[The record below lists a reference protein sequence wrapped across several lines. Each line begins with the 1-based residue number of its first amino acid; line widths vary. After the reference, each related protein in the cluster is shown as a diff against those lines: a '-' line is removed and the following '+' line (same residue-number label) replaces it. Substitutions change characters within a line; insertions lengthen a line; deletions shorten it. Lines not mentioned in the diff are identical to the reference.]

1 MRFLM
6 LTLEGYGRFR
16 ERVAFEF
23 DAGLNCFVGD
33 NESGKSTLLAALMDA
48 LYTLPTSTAQP
59 VRDRI
64 SWGHPHGWTLELVLE
79 LRGERV
85 RLRKFHPVDDPRKRG
100 VFTLEYGDETLSGDA
115 ARARWEQLWRVPEAV
130 YRATACVAQ
139 RALARIE
146 KGDLKSLQQQLRESA
161 VSADLNRI
169 VDALDKERR
178 RLNRLVED
186 ARNRLHAQDQRLRA
200 AQQTERQRRELSER
214 LRQIQQETDALRQQL
229 EQDERLLERWRDL
242 QELRTRLEQLRREA
256 DTNQRHLDQL
266 EQIERRLQALETE
279 LQHDFAL
286 WQALPADHKEQID
299 AAWVRYQDAVRRLSA
314 LEREAQAAR
323 QARQASIGRHRARVG
338 YAVSG
343 LALCVASAPLWGVAP
358 ALGALA
364 LALGLVALAVA
375 LLWRTRRADAPDE
388 SSTALETAR
397 HEVETHWRQL
407 VALLEQAGYTVETP
421 ASNGEPSKH
430 ASETLLR
437 LQHAL
442 QRYSERWNA
451 FQQRLAEQKR
461 LHHQRDALHQVV
473 PDPKALRDRQREL
486 AVQLI
491 GLEEQIRRNPLAQG
505 ELPESELLRLDDRV
519 QRERQRLDALQAEQL
534 RCEGALHTLQVGELP
549 DALELERTCTQQQI
563 ERLQHR
569 VRVIETTS
577 KLLQEAN
584 TRYLSDLRPRLKPR
598 IERHLPAL
606 TLGRYTQADL
616 GKDLSLLVYHPDRD
630 ETLPVREDSVAWSAG
645 VLDQLFFA
653 CRLGLADALAD
664 DLRLPLLL
672 DDPFVY
678 SDLARYR
685 AALELLTRVA
695 QQTQVILFTCRPLP
709 EGKWGKVMRL

>member
-1 MRFLM
+1 MRFIT

-16 ERVAFEF
+16 ERTVFEF

-59 VRDRI
+59 VRERI
-64 SWGHPHGWTLELVLE
+64 SWGHPHGWTLELELE

-85 RLRKFHPVDDPRKRG
+85 RLRKFHPIDDPRRRG
-100 VFTLEYGDETLSGDA
+100 AFMLEHRNETLSGEA

-161 VSADLNRI
+161 VNADLNRI

-178 RLNRLVED
+178 RLNRLIEET
-186 ARNRLHAQDQRLRA
+186 RNRLHIQDQRLHATR
-200 AQQTERQRRELSER
+200 QTERQRRELCER

-229 EQDERLLERWRDL
+229 EADERLLERWRDL
-242 QELRTRLEQLRREA
+242 QELRTRLEHLRREA

-266 EQIERRLQALETE
+266 EQIERRLHTLETE

-286 WQALPADHKEQID
+286 WHALPADHKEQVD

-314 LEREAQAAR
+314 LERAALATR
-323 QARQASIGRHRARVG
+323 HARQASTGRRQARAG
-338 YAVSG
+338 YAVMG
-343 LALCVASAPLWGVAP
+343 LALCAASVPLWSVAP

-364 LALGLVALAVA
+364 LALGVAALTVA
-375 LLWRTRRADAPDE
+375 LLWRTRHADATSE
-388 SSTALETAR
+388 SSAALETAR
-397 HEVETHWRQL
+397 YEMETHWQQL
-407 VALLEQAGYTVETP
+407 VALLEQAGYPVETP
-421 ASNGEPSKH
+421 ALNGKPSKY

-437 LQHAL
+437 LQYAL

-461 LHHQRDALHQVV
+461 LHHQRDALHQIV
-473 PDPKALRDRQREL
+473 PDPKALRERQREL
-486 AVQLI
+486 AVQLV
-491 GLEEQIRRNPLAQG
+491 GLEEQIRRNPLAHSG
-505 ELPESELLRLDDRV
+505 LPESELLHLDDRV
-519 QRERQRLDALQAEQL
+519 QRERQRLDALHAEQL
-534 RCEGALHTLQVGELP
+534 RCEGALRTLQIGEPP
-549 DALELERTCTQQQI
+549 DALELERTRTQQQI
-563 ERLQHR
+563 EHLQHR

-584 TRYLSDLRPRLKPR
+584 TRYLSDLRPRLTPR
-598 IERHLPAL
+598 IEQYLPAL
-606 TLGRYTQADL
+606 TLGRYTRAEL
-616 GKDLSLLVYHPDRD
+616 GNDLSLQVYHPERG
-630 ETLPVREDSVAWSAG
+630 ETLPVKEDSLAWSAG

-653 CRLGLADALAD
+653 CRLGLADALSD
-664 DLRLPLLL
+664 NLRLPLLL

-678 SDLARYR
+678 SDMVRYR

-709 EGKWGKVMRL
+709 EGKWGHVMRL

>member
-85 RLRKFHPVDDPRKRG
+85 RIHKFHPVDDPRKRG
-100 VFTLEYGDETLSGDA
+100 AFTLEYGDETLSGDA

-161 VSADLNRI
+161 VNADLNRI
-169 VDALDKERR
+169 VDTLDKERR
-178 RLNRLVED
+178 RLNRLIEE
-186 ARNRLHAQDQRLRA
+186 ARNRLQTQAQRLVA
-200 AQQTERQRRELSER
+200 ARQTEQQRRELREQ
-214 LRQIQQETDALRQQL
+214 LRQIQQESETLRVQL
-229 EQDERLLERWRDL
+229 EEDERLLERWRTL
-242 QELRTRLEQLRREA
+242 HEQRARLEHLRREA

-323 QARQASIGRHRARVG
+323 HARQASTGRRRARAG

-343 LALCVASAPLWGVAP
+343 VALCAASVPLWGVAP
-358 ALGALA
+358 ALGVLA
-364 LALGLVALAVA
+364 LALGLVALAIA
-375 LLWRTRRADAPDE
+375 LLWREHAPKPDALPP
-388 SSTALETAR
+388 ALEAAR
-397 HEVETHWRQL
+397 HEAESHWQQL
-407 VALLEQAGYTVETP
+407 TALLEQAGYAVEMP
-421 ASNGEPSKH
+421 AINGEPNKH
-430 ASETLLR
+430 AGETLLR

-442 QRYSERWNA
+442 QRYSEQWNA

-461 LHHQRDALHQVV
+461 LHHQRDALHQIV
-473 PDPKALRDRQREL
+473 PDPKALRERQREL
-486 AVQLI
+486 AVQI
-491 GLEEQIRRNPLAQG
+491 VGLEEQIQRNLLAHG

-519 QRERQRLDALQAEQL
+519 QQKRQRFDALQAEQL
-534 RCEGALHTLQVGELP
+534 RCEGALHTLQTGEPP
-549 DALELERTCTQQQI
+549 DALALEHARMQQQV
-563 ERLQHR
+563 EQLQHR
-569 VRVIETTS
+569 VRVIETART
-577 KLLQEAN
+577 LLNEAN
-584 TRYLSDLRPRLKPR
+584 ARYLSDLRPRLKPR
-598 IERHLPAL
+598 IEQHLPVL

-616 GKDLSLLVYHPDRD
+616 GEDLSLQVYHPDCG
-630 ETLPVREDSVAWSAG
+630 ETLPVKEDTPAWSAG

-653 CRLGLADALAD
+653 CRLGLADALSN

-672 DDPFVY
+672 DEPFVY
-678 SDLARYR
+678 SDTARYR

-709 EGKWGKVMRL
+709 EGKWGKVVRL

>member
-1 MRFLM
+1 MRFLT
-6 LTLEGYGRFR
+6 LALEGYGRFR

-48 LYTLPTSTAQP
+48 LYTSPTSTAQS
-59 VRDRI
+59 VRERI
-64 SWGHPHGWTLELVLE
+64 SWGHLHGWTLELVLE

-100 VFTLEYGDETLSGDA
+100 AFTLEYGDETLSGDA

-178 RLNRLVED
+178 RLNRAVED
-186 ARNRLHAQDQRLRA
+186 ARNRLHTQDQRLHA
-200 AQQTERQRRELSER
+200 ARQTERQRRELRER

-229 EQDERLLERWRDL
+229 EEDERLLERWRDL
-242 QELRTRLEQLRREA
+242 QALRTRLEHLRREA

-323 QARQASIGRHRARVG
+323 HARQASTGRRRARAG

-343 LALCVASAPLWGVAP
+343 VALCAASVPLWGVAP
-358 ALGALA
+358 ALGVLA
-364 LALGLVALAVA
+364 LALGLVALAIA
-375 LLWRTRRADAPDE
+375 LLWREHAPKPDALPP
-388 SSTALETAR
+388 ALEAAR
-397 HEVETHWRQL
+397 HEAESHWQQL
-407 VALLEQAGYTVETP
+407 TALLEQAGYAVEMP
-421 ASNGEPSKH
+421 AINGEPNKH
-430 ASETLLR
+430 AGGTLLR

-442 QRYSERWNA
+442 QRYSEQWNA

-461 LHHQRDALHQVV
+461 LHHQRDALHQIV
-473 PDPKALRDRQREL
+473 PDPKALRERQREL
-486 AVQLI
+486 AVQI
-491 GLEEQIRRNPLAQG
+491 VGLEEQIRRNPLAHG

-534 RCEGALHTLQVGELP
+534 RCEGALHTLQIGRAARRAGAGTRSHAAAGGATP
-549 DALELERTCTQQQI
+549 TPRARDRDRRERCFN
-563 ERLQHR
+563 
-569 VRVIETTS
+569 
-577 KLLQEAN
+577 EAN
-584 TRYLSDLRPRLKPR
+584 ARYLSDLRPRLKPR
-598 IERHLPAL
+598 IEQHLPVL
-606 TLGRYTQADL
+606 TLGRYTQAEL
-616 GKDLSLLVYHPDRD
+616 GEDLSLQVYHPDRG
-630 ETLPVREDSVAWSAG
+630 ETLPVKEDTPAWSAG

-653 CRLGLADALAD
+653 CRLGLADALSN

-672 DDPFVY
+672 DEPFVY
-678 SDLARYR
+678 SDTARYR

-709 EGKWGKVMRL
+709 EGKWGKVVRL

>member
-161 VSADLNRI
+161 VNTDLNRI
-169 VDALDKERR
+169 VDTLDKERR
-178 RLNRLVED
+178 RLNRLIEE
-186 ARNRLHAQDQRLRA
+186 ARNRLQTQAQRLVA
-200 AQQTERQRRELSER
+200 ARQTEQQRRELREQ
-214 LRQIQQETDALRQQL
+214 LRQIQQESETLRVQL
-229 EQDERLLERWRDL
+229 EEDERLLERWRTL
-242 QELRTRLEQLRREA
+242 HEQRARLEHLRREA

-323 QARQASIGRHRARVG
+323 HARQASTGRRRARAG

-343 LALCVASAPLWGVAP
+343 VALCAASVPLWGVAP
-358 ALGALA
+358 ALGVLA
-364 LALGLVALAVA
+364 LALGLVALAIA
-375 LLWRTRRADAPDE
+375 LLWREHAPKPDALPP
-388 SSTALETAR
+388 ALEAAR
-397 HEVETHWRQL
+397 HEAESHWQQL
-407 VALLEQAGYTVETP
+407 TALLEQAGYAVEMP
-421 ASNGEPSKH
+421 AINGEPNKH
-430 ASETLLR
+430 AGGTLLR

-442 QRYSERWNA
+442 QRYGERWNA

-461 LHHQRDALHQVV
+461 LHHQRDALHQIV
-473 PDPKALRDRQREL
+473 PDPKALRERQREL
-486 AVQLI
+486 AVQI
-491 GLEEQIRRNPLAQG
+491 VGLEEQIRRNPLAHG

-534 RCEGALHTLQVGELP
+534 RCEGALHTLQIGELP
-549 DALELERTCTQQQI
+549 DALELERTRTQQQI
-563 ERLQHR
+563 DQLQHR
-569 VRVIETTS
+569 MCVIETAS

-598 IERHLPAL
+598 IEQHLPLL
-606 TLGRYTQADL
+606 TLGRYTQAEL
-616 GKDLSLLVYHPDRD
+616 GEDLSLQVYHPDRG
-630 ETLPVREDSVAWSAG
+630 ETLPVKEDTPAWSAG

-653 CRLGLADALAD
+653 CRLGLADALSN

-672 DDPFVY
+672 DEPFVY
-678 SDLARYR
+678 SDTARYR

-709 EGKWGKVMRL
+709 EGKWGKVVRL

>member
-1 MRFLM
+1 MRFLT
-6 LTLEGYGRFR
+6 LALEGYGRFR

-48 LYTLPTSTAQP
+48 LYTSPTSTAQS
-59 VRDRI
+59 VRERI
-64 SWGHPHGWTLELVLE
+64 SWGHLHGWTLELVLE

-100 VFTLEYGDETLSGDA
+100 AFTLEYGDETLSGDA

-161 VSADLNRI
+161 VNTDLNRI
-169 VDALDKERR
+169 VDTLDKERR
-178 RLNRLVED
+178 RLNRLIEE
-186 ARNRLHAQDQRLRA
+186 ARNRLQTQAQRLVA
-200 AQQTERQRRELSER
+200 ARQTEQQRRELREQ
-214 LRQIQQETDALRQQL
+214 LRQIQQESETLRVQL
-229 EQDERLLERWRDL
+229 EEDERLLERWRTL
-242 QELRTRLEQLRREA
+242 HEQRARLEHLRREA

-323 QARQASIGRHRARVG
+323 HARQASTGRRRARAG

-343 LALCVASAPLWGVAP
+343 VALCAASVPLWGVAP
-358 ALGALA
+358 ALGVLA
-364 LALGLVALAVA
+364 LALGLVALAIA
-375 LLWRTRRADAPDE
+375 LLWREHAPKPDALPP
-388 SSTALETAR
+388 ALEAAR
-397 HEVETHWRQL
+397 HEAESHWQQL
-407 VALLEQAGYTVETP
+407 TALLEQAGYAVEMP
-421 ASNGEPSKH
+421 AINGEPNKH
-430 ASETLLR
+430 AGGTLLR

-442 QRYSERWNA
+442 QRYSEQWNA

-461 LHHQRDALHQVV
+461 LHHQRDALHQIV
-473 PDPKALRDRQREL
+473 PDPKALRERQREL
-486 AVQLI
+486 AVQI
-491 GLEEQIRRNPLAQG
+491 VGLEEQIQRNLLAHG

-534 RCEGALHTLQVGELP
+534 RCEGALHTLQIGELP
-549 DALELERTCTQQQI
+549 DALELERTRTQQQI
-563 ERLQHR
+563 DQLQHR
-569 VRVIETTS
+569 MCVIETAS

-598 IERHLPAL
+598 IEQHLPLL
-606 TLGRYTQADL
+606 TLGRYTQAEL
-616 GKDLSLLVYHPDRD
+616 GEDLSLQVYHPDRG
-630 ETLPVREDSVAWSAG
+630 ETLPVKEDSVAWSAG
-645 VLDQLFFA
+645 VVDQLFFA
-653 CRLGLADALAD
+653 CRLGLADALSD

-672 DDPFVY
+672 DEPFVY
-678 SDLARYR
+678 SDTARYR

-709 EGKWGKVMRL
+709 EGKWGKVVRL

>member
-1 MRFLM
+1 M
-6 LTLEGYGRFR
+6 
-16 ERVAFEF
+16 
-23 DAGLNCFVGD
+23 
-33 NESGKSTLLAALMDA
+33 
-48 LYTLPTSTAQP
+48 
-59 VRDRI
+59 
-64 SWGHPHGWTLELVLE
+64 E

-100 VFTLEYGDETLSGDA
+100 AFTLEYGDKTLSGA
-115 ARARWEQLWRVPEAV
+115 AACAHWEQLWRVPEAV

-161 VSADLNRI
+161 VNADLNRI

-178 RLNRLVED
+178 RLNRLIED
-186 ARNRLHAQDQRLRA
+186 ARNRLYTQDQRLHA
-200 AQQTERQRRELSER
+200 AQQTERQRRELRER

-229 EQDERLLERWRDL
+229 AEDERLLERWHDL
-242 QELRTRLEQLRREA
+242 QALRTRLEQLRREA
-256 DTNQRHLDQL
+256 NTNQRHLDQL
-266 EQIERRLQALETE
+266 EQIERRLQELETD
-279 LQHDFAL
+279 LQHDFTL
-286 WQALPADHKEQID
+286 WQTLPADHKEQMD

-314 LEREAQAAR
+314 LEREAQTAR
-323 QARQASIGRHRARVG
+323 QMRQASAGRRQARVG
-338 YAVSG
+338 YAVLG
-343 LALCVASAPLWGVAP
+343 LALCAASVPLWGVAP

-375 LLWRTRRADAPDE
+375 LLWRGHALKPDTL
-388 SSTALETAR
+388 SPALEAAR
-397 HEVETHWRQL
+397 HEAETYWRQL

-421 ASNGEPSKH
+421 ALNGEPSKH
-430 ASETLLR
+430 AGETLLR

-442 QRYSERWNA
+442 QRYSEQWNA

-461 LHHQRDALHQVV
+461 LHHQRDALHQIV
-473 PDPKALRDRQREL
+473 PDPKALRERHREL
-486 AVQLI
+486 AVQLV
-491 GLEEQIRRNPLAQG
+491 GLEEQIRRNPLAHG

-519 QRERQRLDALQAEQL
+519 QRERQRLEALQAEQL
-534 RCEGALHTLQVGELP
+534 RCEGALHTLQGGELP
-549 DALELERTCTQQQI
+549 DALELERARTQQQI
-563 ERLQHR
+563 EQLQHR
-569 VRVIETTS
+569 VRVIETAS

-598 IERHLPAL
+598 IEQHLPAL

-616 GKDLSLLVYHPDRD
+616 GDDLSLQVYHPDRG
-630 ETLPVREDSVAWSAG
+630 ETLPVKEDTPAWSAG

-653 CRLGLADALAD
+653 CRLGLADALSD

-678 SDLARYR
+678 SDTARYR

-709 EGKWGKVMRL
+709 EGKWGKVVRL

>member
-48 LYTLPTSTAQP
+48 LYTSPTSTAQS
-59 VRDRI
+59 VRERI
-64 SWGHPHGWTLELVLE
+64 SWGHLHGWTLELVLE

-85 RLRKFHPVDDPRKRG
+85 RIHKFHPVDDPRKRG
-100 VFTLEYGDETLSGDA
+100 AFTLEYGDETLSGDA

-178 RLNRLVED
+178 RLNRMVED
-186 ARNRLHAQDQRLRA
+186 TRNRLHTQDQRLHA
-200 AQQTERQRRELSER
+200 THQAERQRRELRER

-229 EQDERLLERWRDL
+229 EEDERLLERWRDL
-242 QELRTRLEQLRREA
+242 QALRTRLEHLRREA

-323 QARQASIGRHRARVG
+323 HARQASTGRRRARAG

-343 LALCVASAPLWGVAP
+343 VALCAASVPLWGVAP
-358 ALGALA
+358 ALGVLA
-364 LALGLVALAVA
+364 LALGLVALAIA
-375 LLWRTRRADAPDE
+375 LLWREHAPKPDALPP
-388 SSTALETAR
+388 ALEAAR
-397 HEVETHWRQL
+397 HEAESHWQQL
-407 VALLEQAGYTVETP
+407 TALLEQAGYAVEMP
-421 ASNGEPSKH
+421 AINGEPNKH
-430 ASETLLR
+430 AGGTLLR

-442 QRYSERWNA
+442 QRYSEQWNA

-461 LHHQRDALHQVV
+461 LHHQRDALHQIV
-473 PDPKALRDRQREL
+473 PDPKALRERQREL
-486 AVQLI
+486 AVQI
-491 GLEEQIRRNPLAQG
+491 VGLEEQIQRNLLAHG

-519 QRERQRLDALQAEQL
+519 QQKRQRFDALQAEQL
-534 RCEGALHTLQVGELP
+534 RCEGALHTLQTGEPP
-549 DALELERTCTQQQI
+549 DALALEHARMQQQV
-563 ERLQHR
+563 EQLQHR
-569 VRVIETTS
+569 VRVIETART
-577 KLLQEAN
+577 LLNEAN
-584 TRYLSDLRPRLKPR
+584 ARYLSDLRPRLKPR
-598 IERHLPAL
+598 IEQHLPVL

-616 GKDLSLLVYHPDRD
+616 GEDLSLQVYHPDCG
-630 ETLPVREDSVAWSAG
+630 ETLPVKEDTPAWSAG

-653 CRLGLADALAD
+653 CRLGLADALSN

-672 DDPFVY
+672 DEPFVY
-678 SDLARYR
+678 SDTARYR

-709 EGKWGKVMRL
+709 EGKWGKVVRL

>member
-59 VRDRI
+59 VRERI

-85 RLRKFHPVDDPRKRG
+85 RLCKFHPVDDPRKRG
-100 VFTLEYGDETLSGDA
+100 AFTLEYGNETLSGDA

-169 VDALDKERR
+169 MDALDKERR
-178 RLNRLVED
+178 RLNRMVED
-186 ARNRLHAQDQRLRA
+186 TRNRLHTQDQRLHA
-200 AQQTERQRRELSER
+200 ARQTERQRRELRER
-214 LRQIQQETDALRQQL
+214 LRQIQQETDSLRQQL
-229 EQDERLLERWRDL
+229 EEDERLLERWRDL
-242 QELRTRLEQLRREA
+242 QALRTRLEHLRREA

-286 WQALPADHKEQID
+286 WQALPADHKEQVD

-323 QARQASIGRHRARVG
+323 HARQALMGRRQARAG
-338 YAVSG
+338 YAVLG
-343 LALCVASAPLWGVAP
+343 LALCAASIPLWGVAP
-358 ALGALA
+358 ALGVIA
-364 LALGLVALAVA
+364 LALGLVALAVV
-375 LLWRTRRADAPDE
+375 LLWRARHADAPSE
-388 SSTALETAR
+388 SSAALETAR
-397 HEVETHWRQL
+397 HEAETHWQQL
-407 VALLEQAGYTVETP
+407 TALLEQAGYTVETP
-421 ASNGEPSKH
+421 AINGEPSKH
-430 ASETLLR
+430 ASEILLR

-442 QRYSERWNA
+442 QRYGERWNA

-461 LHHQRDALHQVV
+461 LHHQRDALHQIV
-473 PDPKALRDRQREL
+473 PDPKALRERQREL
-486 AVQLI
+486 AVQI
-491 GLEEQIRRNPLAQG
+491 VGLEEQIRRNPLAHG

-534 RCEGALHTLQVGELP
+534 RCEGALHALQIGEPP
-549 DALELERTCTQQQI
+549 DTLELERTRTQQQI
-563 ERLQHR
+563 EQLQHR
-569 VRVIETTS
+569 VRVIETAS

-598 IERHLPAL
+598 IEQHLPLL
-606 TLGRYTQADL
+606 TLGRYTQAEL
-616 GKDLSLLVYHPDRD
+616 GEDLSLQVYHPDRG
-630 ETLPVREDSVAWSAG
+630 ETLPVKEDSVAWSAG
-645 VLDQLFFA
+645 VVDQLFFA
-653 CRLGLADALAD
+653 CRLGLADALSD

-678 SDLARYR
+678 SDMARYR

-695 QQTQVILFTCRPLP
+695 QQTQVFLFTCRPLP
-709 EGKWGKVMRL
+709 EGKWGKVVRL